1 MMNSPKGVL
10 GGGGD
15 RGSECDGARL
25 APIFDDG
32 GSSQWGLSGD
42 KKQSY
47 GSLGTSSSLS
57 EASIAMS
64 DGGRWWRT
72 TMIRVRRVLSFVGN
86 NLHHGV
92 HYL

>member
-15 RGSECDGARL
+15 RGNECDGGWL
-25 APIFDDG
+25 ALIFDDG

-57 EASIAMS
+57 EASIVAS
-64 DGGRWWRT
+64 GGGRWWHT
-72 TMIRVRRVLSFVGN
+72 TMIRVRWVLSFAGN